1 MPDRDKGHDLSVSPH
16 DTTGETERQLTRR
29 LLELEKE
36 VCVWIALGRLGF
48 GSYQQDVCFVYVRD
62 NDPYYV
68 ETLLPEGFLST
79 LHSQ

>member
-36 VCVWIALGRLGF
+36 VCVWIALHWAAWASDLISRMSALF
-48 GSYQQDVCFVYVRD
+48 M
-62 NDPYYV
+62 
-68 ETLLPEGFLST
+68 
-79 LHSQ
+79 